1 MSIPSDIFDLLDAAT
16 TTPVS
21 PFVRPNGVD
30 FPAVVYEFDGETY
43 EGSRYGEDGVVRTE
57 VTANALARSLEQAEG
72 VAQEI
77 VSHLQDPANAP
88 CVRVTGLSREYHAS
102 YDGERPGIYVVSVS
116 FIRFRG

>member
-1 MSIPSDIFDLLDAAT
+1 MSIPSDIYDLLDAAT

-43 EGSRYGEDGVVRTE
+43 EGSRYGNPGVVKTD
-57 VTANALARSLEQAEG
+57 VTANALARSLEEAEEVG
-72 VAQEI
+72 QEI
-77 VSHLQDPANAP
+77 VTHLATEE
-88 CVRVTGLSREYHAS
+88 CIRVTGLAREYHAS

-116 FIRFRG
+116 FIRFKG